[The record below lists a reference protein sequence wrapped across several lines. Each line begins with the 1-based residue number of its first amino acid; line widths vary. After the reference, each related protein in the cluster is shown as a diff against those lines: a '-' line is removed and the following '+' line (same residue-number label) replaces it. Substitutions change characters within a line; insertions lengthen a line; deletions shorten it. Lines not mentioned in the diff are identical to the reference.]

1 MRRFTLVFIMFVV
14 FALAL
19 TACGGTASRAQE
31 VQVETTEF
39 KFSPATIQVEAG
51 TPVKLTLLNKGSVE
65 HDLSVVEIL
74 LTDVKTT
81 TDSHGH
87 EMSNMPIQPKLHV
100 AAVAG
105 KSSVIEFT
113 PTRPGTYEVLC
124 TVAGHKEAGMIAQLI
139 VK

>member
-1 MRRFTLVFIMFVV
+1 MKRFTFVFILSVTFV
-14 FALAL
+14 LAL
-19 TACGGTASRAQE
+19 TACGGAASRPQE
-31 VQVETTEF
+31 VQIEATEF
-39 KFSPATIQVEAG
+39 KFLPAIIQVEAG
-51 TPVKLTLLNKGSVE
+51 KPVKLTLLNKGSVE

-81 TDSHGH
+81 TDSRGH
-87 EMSNMPIQPKLHV
+87 DMDNTADQPKLHV

>member
-1 MRRFTLVFIMFVV
+1 MKRSTFVFILSIAL
-14 FALAL
+14 ALAL
-19 TACGGTASRAQE
+19 TACGGAASRAQQ
-31 VQVETTEF
+31 VQIETTEF
-39 KFSPATIQVEAG
+39 KFLPATIQVEAG
-51 TPVKLTLLNKGSVE
+51 KPVRLTLLNKGSVE

-74 LTDVKTT
+74 LTGVKTT

-100 AAVAG
+100 AAIAG

-124 TVAGHKEAGMIAQLI
+124 TVAGHKEAGMVALLI

>member
-1 MRRFTLVFIMFVV
+1 MKRSACVFILFVV
-14 FALAL
+14 LALAL
-19 TACGGTASRAQE
+19 TACGGAPSRVQE

-39 KFSPATIQVEAG
+39 KFLPATIQVEAG
-51 TPVKLTLLNKGSVE
+51 RPVKLTLLNKGAVE

-74 LTDVKTT
+74 LSDVKTT

-87 EMSNMPIQPKLHV
+87 DMSNMPVQPKLHI

-113 PTRPGTYEVLC
+113 PTRPGTYDVLC
-124 TVAGHKEAGMIAQLI
+124 TVAGHKEAGMLAKLV

>member
-1 MRRFTLVFIMFVV
+1 MRRFAFVLIMSVMF
-14 FALAL
+14 AL
-19 TACGGTASRAQE
+19 TACGGAANQAQE

-39 KFSPATIQVEAG
+39 KFLPATIQVQAG
-51 TPVKLTLLNKGSVE
+51 KPVKLTLLNKGVIE

-81 TDSHGH
+81 KDSHGH

-113 PTRPGTYEVLC
+113 PTQPGTYQVLC